1 VKPRSLS
8 HKMAAPMPDAHDM
21 LVFENAEKVYERRGR
36 PTRAL
41 DGLSLRVTRGEF
53 VAVVGPSGSG
63 KSTFLHL
70 AAALDVPTRGNVRIE
85 GQDTTEMSEAR
96 RTELRRYRI
105 GLVFQ
110 FFNLLPNLS
119 IDRNIAMPLL
129 LDGRRF
135 SSLRPTVQRLLEQ
148 IGLGDRSSA
157 YPDELSGGEMQRVAI
172 ARALITDPVL
182 LLADEPTGNL
192 DSSTSAEIMDMIRRT
207 AHEKQ
212 RTTVLVT
219 HDPEVADRADRIIRI
234 RDGRVES
241 HITAAAEVTSP

>member
-1 VKPRSLS
+1 
-8 HKMAAPMPDAHDM
+8 MALPMPEPSDM
-21 LVFENAEKVYERRGR
+21 LRFDDVAKVYERRGR

-41 DGLSLRVTRGEF
+41 DGLSLRAARGEF

-70 AAALDVPTRGNVRIE
+70 AAALDLPTSGRVHLDGK
-85 GQDTTEMSEAR
+85 DTKAMSETE

-110 FFNLLPNLS
+110 FFNLLPNLPL
-119 IDRNIAMPLL
+119 DRNIAMPLL

-135 SSLRPTVQRLLEQ
+135 SAVRPIVLAMIER
-148 IGLGDRSSA
+148 IGLAHRATA

-172 ARALITDPVL
+172 ARALVADPAL

-192 DSSTSAEIMDMIRRT
+192 DSTTSAEIMEMIRET
-207 AHEKQ
+207 AHENQ
-212 RTTVLVT
+212 RTTILVT
-219 HDPEVADRADRIIRI
+219 HDPEVAAKADRIIHI
-234 RDGRVES
+234 RDGRVEHDVPAGVFS
-241 HITAAAEVTSP
+241 A

>member
-1 VKPRSLS
+1 
-8 HKMAAPMPDAHDM
+8 M
-21 LVFENAEKVYERRGR
+21 LRFENVAKVYERRGR

-41 DGLSLRVTRGEF
+41 DGLSLDIQRGEF

-70 AAALDVPTRGNVRIE
+70 AAALDLPTTGRVFIE
-85 GQDTTEMSEAR
+85 GRDTTVLSEEQ

-110 FFNLLPNLS
+110 FFNLLPNLPL
-119 IDRNIAMPLL
+119 DRNIAIPLL

-135 SSLRPTVQRLLEQ
+135 GAVRPMVDALIER
-148 IGLGDRSSA
+148 IGLADRASA

-172 ARALITDPVL
+172 ARALITDPAL

-192 DSSTSAEIMDMIRRT
+192 DSATSSEIMNMIRQT
-207 AHEKQ
+207 AHDTR

-219 HDPEVADRADRIIRI
+219 HDAQVAALADRVIRI
-234 RDGRVES
+234 RDGRVEAS
-241 HITAAAEVTSP
+241 ASASLAEVESP